1 MFASDADGKGKR
13 MDRVDAVREKNR
25 CFPRPPLSEKGG
37 PNGCW
42 YKAALNRLG
51 YYTPQGGTGLTDD
64 LDDADFQDALHAF
77 QRQANV
83 YFGDTDI
90 GPGTTTERV
99 LMDALE
105 ETDESAAYIW
115 RTASDDKVRDEHA
128 MRAGKIY
135 TWDAPPDGDHPGDD
149 YNCRCWAEPL
159 NPAQHPWAVWAREQ
173 AERRDQTVQG
183 LAAPMG
189 FKDGIADLQ
198 TSVPL
203 DAINS
208 IYPIETL
215 VSVMGGLGMGG
226 IALRKAAPAAIKG
239 ISKAEEASAT
249 LASKIIKRKPS
260 EGPYEAAIQ
269 GVRHVRFLKEYRNVS
284 NKELKKAI
292 KSFDKQINRHNEK
305 IKNPEKAY
313 PDFRNLDQRHQKDL
327 LEKKWPSDI
336 KRLEEQKEIVR
347 RILDERN

>member
-1 MFASDADGKGKR
+1 
-13 MDRVDAVREKNR
+13 MDKVDAVRGKNR
-25 CFPRPPLSEKGG
+25 CFPRPPSSEKGG

-51 YYTPQGGTGLTDD
+51 YYTPQDGTGLTDD

-77 QRQANV
+77 QRQANI

-99 LMDALE
+99 LMDALAH
-105 ETDESAAYIW
+105 TDESAAYIW

-173 AERRDQTVQG
+173 AEKRRDQTVQG

-189 FKDGIADLQ
+189 LNLDPILEAEHGSTIPAIAKAAL
-198 TSVPL
+198 TAVAVLITLRLGGRVPL
-203 DAINS
+203 GTI
-208 IYPIETL
+208 
-215 VSVMGGLGMGG
+215 V
-226 IALRKAAPAAIKG
+226 
-239 ISKAEEASAT
+239 
-249 LASKIIKRKPS
+249 
-260 EGPYEAAIQ
+260 
-269 GVRHVRFLKEYRNVS
+269 
-284 NKELKKAI
+284 KAI
-292 KSFDKQINRHNEK
+292 KNSKPLQAIRRETVDRRIYKRPDGIPKDWKAVSTAKGGGVVYKHPTKDGVYVKVQKADPTSSKPGQQYDNVRWQNDKKSFDVNGNIVKMNSKESHIPLKDFKFDGEK
-305 IKNPEKAY
+305 MK
-313 PDFRNLDQRHQKDL
+313 
-327 LEKKWPSDI
+327 
-336 KRLEEQKEIVR
+336 
-347 RILDERN
+347 